1 MYIDRLQ
8 LKGFKSFGGSHNLIL
23 SPGFTAIVGP
33 NGSGKSNLL
42 DALRWALGDSNAGR
56 LRISRQSDL
65 LFQGSAS
72 LPATKEAEV
81 VLQLREESSSCLIK
95 RRVTAPD
102 GATVLFVDNLRK
114 TLAEL
119 DEVKHIWKLEG
130 DKFAFIGQGEVAE
143 VIKQRPSE
151 RRMRLESLFGIDIY
165 RKRRAEAADR
175 LATVKEE
182 YEKLRNLMTEL
193 KNNRE
198 EIAPEVKRASQLREI
213 LDSIE
218 EDRKLLYWLRRS
230 SSEDAVEAA
239 AAQIEDIRALDER
252 LAVFRSIWQGGFD
265 NVERKISESAKMRQ
279 QQLSDMEQYRNRFDG
294 LIKSG
299 FSSASALRSAGSRLA
314 QVREDRDNAKL
325 RLQTLT
331 NEQSESGDENRAA
344 NEALKKSQA
353 SLDEVEEKW
362 KEYNLRLEAEKEER
376 EAWNQEKGNLEA
388 GLQQIGAKL
397 SFLGKSVLETR
408 ENKTQ
413 SADPRKDIDK
423 DIKKFEK
430 QRDSLLEEQDVLVK
444 RHGELYARVQSLA
457 AEVQRARREASQARA
472 KFSDASEAMQTDI
485 YPQPVQYLLSSA
497 KLNRLDAA
505 PVAVIDAFTCDV
517 SLSTALEAYLG
528 GRQFQLLVE
537 DLEEAGRCIDKL
549 KTNAAGRATFLPL
562 ERCRPR
568 YPDKSFRLP
577 SDGIIGWAIDLV
589 DVQPHWLSAIQQ
601 IMGDVLIVDSYAVAQ
616 GIVRSGFR
624 GPVVTA
630 EGDVFQPG
638 GTVSG
643 GRTQRSRKT
652 IELKSQILK
661 LEQDSARASEI
672 SEKLSA
678 EFKKTEADELSVSE
692 QKEAYTRRIREL
704 DGQIATLAD
713 QKDSYVK
720 EQRRLDN

>member
-331 NEQSESGDENRAA
+331 NEQSES
-344 NEALKKSQA
+344 
-353 SLDEVEEKW
+353 
-362 KEYNLRLEAEKEER
+362 
-376 EAWNQEKGNLEA
+376 
-388 GLQQIGAKL
+388 
-397 SFLGKSVLETR
+397 
-408 ENKTQ
+408 
-413 SADPRKDIDK
+413 
-423 DIKKFEK
+423 
-430 QRDSLLEEQDVLVK
+430 
-444 RHGELYARVQSLA
+444 
-457 AEVQRARREASQARA
+457 
-472 KFSDASEAMQTDI
+472 
-485 YPQPVQYLLSSA
+485 
-497 KLNRLDAA
+497 A
-505 PVAVIDAFTCDV
+505 P
-517 SLSTALEAYLG
+517 
-528 GRQFQLLVE
+528 
-537 DLEEAGRCIDKL
+537 
-549 KTNAAGRATFLPL
+549 
-562 ERCRPR
+562 
-568 YPDKSFRLP
+568 
-577 SDGIIGWAIDLV
+577 
-589 DVQPHWLSAIQQ
+589 
-601 IMGDVLIVDSYAVAQ
+601 
-616 GIVRSGFR
+616 
-624 GPVVTA
+624 
-630 EGDVFQPG
+630 
-638 GTVSG
+638 
-643 GRTQRSRKT
+643 
-652 IELKSQILK
+652 
-661 LEQDSARASEI
+661 
-672 SEKLSA
+672 
-678 EFKKTEADELSVSE
+678 
-692 QKEAYTRRIREL
+692 
-704 DGQIATLAD
+704 
-713 QKDSYVK
+713 
-720 EQRRLDN
+720 